1 MHEECGKQ
9 IIHCDIK
16 PENILLDDNFIA
28 KISDFGL
35 AKLLKAEQTQ
45 TSTGI
50 RGTRGYFA
58 PEWFKNVG
66 ISSKVDVYSFGI
78 VLLEIVCCRRN
89 IDLKVADEEQVILA
103 FWAYDCYR
111 CARIDL
117 LVEGDEEAIINMKM
131 VERLTRVALWC
142 IQDEPTMRPTMLKV
156 TKMLDG
162 STEAPQPPIG
172 IPAFIS
178 SLL

>member
-1 MHEECGKQ
+1 V
-9 IIHCDIK
+9 
-16 PENILLDDNFIA
+16 
-28 KISDFGL
+28 
-35 AKLLKAEQTQ
+35 KLLKADQTQ

-89 IDLKVADEEQVILA
+89 VDLKATNEEQVILTY
-103 FWAYDCYR
+103 WAYDCYR
-111 CARIDL
+111 GDCLDL
-117 LVEGDEEAIINMKM
+117 LVEGDEEASIDMKM
-131 VERLTRVALWC
+131 VERFTRVALWC
-142 IQDEPTMRPTMLKV
+142 VQDEPAMRPTMLKV

-162 STEAPQPPIG
+162 AIGVPQPPINT
-172 IPAFIS
+172 PPFLS